1 MFEIGIIS
9 IIVLAVGY
17 WVTLWLMGR
26 RDDVLHG
33 DFVRAEPGAD
43 VVAEAE
49 FPASPFPQRPSF
61 PAKPKVVGPLV
72 EPAVT
77 KPSSEPVGFKSSAA
91 LGLVDVTPAEVKRAP
106 VEQPPA
112 SPPSATTPAF
122 SDRSERLQAL
132 LASIKRDLKDASQ
145 L

>member
-1 MFEIGIIS
+1 MIEIGIIS

-33 DFVRAEPGAD
+33 DFVHTEPGAETAALSD
-43 VVAEAE
+43 
-49 FPASPFPQRPSF
+49 QRF
-61 PAKPKVVGPLV
+61 PAKPTF
-72 EPAVT
+72 PA
-77 KPSSEPVGFKSSAA
+77 KPMLPANPRAKAAIVKPIPAKPVQALPAQPPPAA
-91 LGLVDVTPAEVKRAP
+91 L
-106 VEQPPA
+106 
-112 SPPSATTPAF
+112 
-122 SDRSERLQAL
+122 SERSDTLQSL